1 MMKVIKPAMVPTQS
15 FIELLVC
22 ARTVQRTSVA
32 YLISLAKQ
40 PDEVVPTYSFM
51 HSSLS
56 GVLRVPDVRL
66 RAVLV
71 NESSIGA

>member
-1 MMKVIKPAMVPTQS
+1 MKMIKTVMVPTQS

-40 PDEVVPTYSFM
+40 PGKVVPAYSFM

-56 GVLRVPDVRL
+56 GVLRVPDVGL

-71 NESSIGA
+71 NEASIGA